1 MTRTRNSILLLYE
14 LNLLSGFYLMSDNNF
29 KQHEY
34 DILYVDTAEKLQN
47 LCQSIKDS
55 PLLILDTEFIREKTY
70 RAKLCLIQVA
80 TDNIIACVDP
90 IALDNINPLMDLI
103 NDKNKLKILHAA
115 RQDYEIFYDLNKQL
129 PQPLFDSQLTASLLG
144 YGEQVGYGA
153 LVNKLLGVQLDK
165 AHTRTDWSKRPLSE
179 AQVRYASDDV
189 YYLRQL
195 YPILK
200 SKLTELGRE
209 NWLDEEFDNL
219 CKPELYVTH
228 PEDAWL
234 RVKGINRL
242 KPRQLAAA
250 KNIAYWREEMACKK
264 DRPRRWILAD
274 DILLTAA
281 QLLPKNI
288 SQLET
293 IANIKKATIENSGKI
308 ILDCVKKSLELNASE
323 LPSTVK
329 QKRLTADQEII
340 ADLLLTQLKLIAN
353 EHNISPANIANRKMI
368 EKLING
374 ESGIAIL
381 SGWRY
386 QLAGKKIQELLSGK
400 SSLHIENNKVILTK
414 TS

>member
-14 LNLLSGFYLMSDNNF
+14 LNQLSGFYQMSDKNIKRN
-29 KQHEY
+29 EY
-34 DILYVDTAEKLQN
+34 DILYVDTNDKLQK
-47 LCQSIKDS
+47 LCLSIKDA

-70 RAKLCLIQVA
+70 RAKLCLIQIA
-80 TDNIIACVDP
+80 TDDIVACSDP
-90 IALDNINPLMDLI
+90 IALDDITPLMDII
-103 NDKNKLKILHAA
+103 NDKTKLKVLHAA

-129 PQPLFDSQLTASLLG
+129 PQPLFDSQLAASLLG

-153 LVNKLLGVQLDK
+153 LVSKVLGVQLDK

-179 AQVRYASDDV
+179 DQIRYASDDV
-189 YYLRQL
+189 FYLRQL
-195 YPILK
+195 YPLLK
-200 SKLTELGRE
+200 SNLTEQGRE
-209 NWLDEEFDNL
+209 NWLDEEFGNL

-250 KNIAYWREEMACKK
+250 KNIAKWREEMAVKK

-274 DILLTAA
+274 DILLAAA
-281 QLLPKNI
+281 QLLPKSI
-288 SQLET
+288 SQLES
-293 IANIKKATIENSGKI
+293 IANIKKAIIENSGKI
-308 ILDCVKKSLELNASE
+308 ILGCVKKALELDQSE

-329 QKRLTADQEII
+329 AKRLTADQEIV

-368 EKLING
+368 EKVIYG
-374 ESGIAIL
+374 ETDIALL

-386 QLAGKKIQELLSGK
+386 QLAGKKIQDLLSGK
-400 SSLHIENNKVILTK
+400 ISLHIENNKVLLTK